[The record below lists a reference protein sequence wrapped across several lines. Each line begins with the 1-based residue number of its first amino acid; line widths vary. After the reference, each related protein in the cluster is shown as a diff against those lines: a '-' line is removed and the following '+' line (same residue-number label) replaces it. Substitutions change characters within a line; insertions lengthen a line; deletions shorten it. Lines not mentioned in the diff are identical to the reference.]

1 MTILKAELRRGA
13 KALILWTVVIG
24 FLLGICILIY
34 PEMESQMNE
43 ISGMFSEMGSFSAAF
58 GMDRVNFGEFM
69 GFFAVECGN
78 VLGLGGALFGA
89 LLGIGALA
97 GEEKEGTAEFLL
109 THPVSRRSVLLQKLG
124 AVLLQ
129 ILILNGAVLGISLVS
144 ALLVGE
150 APEGK
155 TFVLL
160 FLAYLILQMEIASI
174 CFGISAFLS
183 RGGQGLG
190 LGIAALAYFLNI
202 IANLTEDA
210 GFLKYI
216 TPFGYAEGADIVA
229 AGSLNSGYLA
239 AGIALALLGIGAA
252 FVWYQRKDIA

>member
-183 RGGQGLG
+183 RGGQGVG

-229 AGSLNSGYLA
+229 EGSLNSGYLA

>member
-58 GMDRVNFGEFM
+58 GMD
-69 GFFAVECGN
+69 
-78 VLGLGGALFGA
+78 ALFGA

-229 AGSLNSGYLA
+229 EGSLNSGYLA

>member
-183 RGGQGLG
+183 RGGQWLG

-229 AGSLNSGYLA
+229 EGSLNSGYLA

>member
-13 KALILWTVVIG
+13 KALILWTAVIG

-229 AGSLNSGYLA
+229 EGSLNSGYLA

-252 FVWYQRKDIA
+252 FVWYQWKDIE

>member
-13 KALILWTVVIG
+13 KALILWTAVIG

-229 AGSLNSGYLA
+229 EGSLNSGYLA

-252 FVWYQRKDIA
+252 FVWSQRKDIA

>member
-229 AGSLNSGYLA
+229 EGSLNSGYLA

>member
-13 KALILWTVVIG
+13 KALILWTAVIG

-129 ILILNGAVLGISLVS
+129 ILILNGAVLGIYLVS

-229 AGSLNSGYLA
+229 EGSLNSGYLA

>member
-1 MTILKAELRRGA
+1 MTILKAEVRRGA
-13 KALILWTVVIG
+13 KALILWTAVIG
-24 FLLGICILIY
+24 LLLGVCILIY

-109 THPVSRRSVLLQKLG
+109 THPVSRRRVLLQKLG
-124 AVLLQ
+124 AVFLQ
-129 ILILNGAVLGISLVS
+129 ILILNGAVLGISIVS
-144 ALLVGE
+144 ALMVGE
-150 APEGK
+150 TPEGK
-155 TFVLL
+155 TFALL
-160 FLAYLILQMEIASI
+160 FLAYLILQMEIASV

-202 IANLTEDA
+202 VANLTRDA
-210 GFLKYI
+210 AFLKYI
-216 TPFGYAEGADIVA
+216 TPFGYAEGADIVSS
-229 AGSLNSGYLA
+229 GSLNGGYLA
-239 AGIALALLGIGAA
+239 AGLALALLGIGAA
-252 FVWYQRKDIA
+252 FFWYQRKDIA

>member
-129 ILILNGAVLGISLVS
+129 ILILNGAVLEEYSM
-144 ALLVGE
+144 VG
-150 APEGK
+150 
-155 TFVLL
+155 
-160 FLAYLILQMEIASI
+160 
-174 CFGISAFLS
+174 
-183 RGGQGLG
+183 
-190 LGIAALAYFLNI
+190 
-202 IANLTEDA
+202 
-210 GFLKYI
+210 
-216 TPFGYAEGADIVA
+216 
-229 AGSLNSGYLA
+229 AGSLAFPLYLRFWW
-239 AGIALALLGIGAA
+239 GKLPREKPLCFCFWLI
-252 FVWYQRKDIA
+252 

>member
-183 RGGQGLG
+183 RG
-190 LGIAALAYFLNI
+190 
-202 IANLTEDA
+202 
-210 GFLKYI
+210 
-216 TPFGYAEGADIVA
+216 
-229 AGSLNSGYLA
+229 SGY
-239 AGIALALLGIGAA
+239 
-252 FVWYQRKDIA
+252 RCRRES

>member
-1 MTILKAELRRGA
+1 M
-13 KALILWTVVIG
+13 
-24 FLLGICILIY
+24 
-34 PEMESQMNE
+34 
-43 ISGMFSEMGSFSAAF
+43 
-58 GMDRVNFGEFM
+58 
-69 GFFAVECGN
+69 
-78 VLGLGGALFGA
+78 
-89 LLGIGALA
+89 
-97 GEEKEGTAEFLL
+97 
-109 THPVSRRSVLLQKLG
+109 LQKLG

-229 AGSLNSGYLA
+229 EGSLNSGYLA